1 MPVVFGPLANSQ
13 KRTLAIDYI
22 AKTPE
27 GENNTYLLNM
37 FTDLTCSTLRV
48 WCFVSSELHVTS
60 VLSIFVNLTSS
71 SRWFSPGMMSI
82 LSCHIAVENIVQI
95 SIY

>member
-1 MPVVFGPLANSQ
+1 MPVVFGLLANSH

-37 FTDLTCSTLRV
+37 FTDLACSTLRV

-60 VLSIFVNLTSS
+60 VFSIFINLTSS

-82 LSCHIAVENIVQI
+82 LSCHITVENIVQI